1 MDRWRRVCG
10 VAMYKRGA
18 KRMSSGR
25 IAQIPMRVFLQ
36 CLRFALYLV
45 VPLAA
50 IQSKQS
56 SSCFSLLCCL
66 KCVLLNRP
74 GYPAE
79 RSGEC
84 RLRERSNVCV
94 PDGVTSAKTD
104 PLWDGSVLLLGSG
117 ELNFRAEGLVALH
130 PNHRQY
136 LSIKSSSSI
145 PLVMFVSFH
154 QHRPSHSAIS
164 VARLNV
170 CSTLIEECI
179 AG

>member
-1 MDRWRRVCG
+1 VWCCNVQERCEEDVEWANCSDTDARLSP
-10 VAMYKRGA
+10 
-18 KRMSSGR
+18 MS
-25 IAQIPMRVFLQ
+25 PL
-36 CLRFALYLV
+36 CV
-45 VPLAA
+45 V
-50 IQSKQS
+50 S
-56 SSCFSLLCCL
+56 
-66 KCVLLNRP
+66 
-74 GYPAE
+74 
-79 RSGEC
+79 
-84 RLRERSNVCV
+84 
-94 PDGVTSAKTD
+94 DGVTSAKTD